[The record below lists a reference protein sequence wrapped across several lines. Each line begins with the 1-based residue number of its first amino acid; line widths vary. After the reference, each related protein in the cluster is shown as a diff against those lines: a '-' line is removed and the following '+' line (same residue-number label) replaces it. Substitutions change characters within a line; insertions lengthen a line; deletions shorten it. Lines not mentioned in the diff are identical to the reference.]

1 MQRSRLGRSGLSVP
15 KICLGTNNFGKGQIE
30 RETANKIM
38 TRALDLGIDMF
49 DTSDVY
55 CGGES
60 ERIIGEFIK
69 GRREDV
75 IIATKV
81 GKEGDWNPDTHPNKL
96 SVSRKNIIYRLNQ
109 SLERLQTDYI
119 DLLYV
124 HRFDSEIPLEET
136 MSTLDSLVKQG
147 KIRYIACSNYSVDQI
162 AESRRVSEKLGTEN
176 FVAVQNGYNLFH
188 SEMDTD
194 MIPYCLEKGVGIFA
208 YSPLSGGFLAG
219 RYERGTPP
227 PTGSRATYKQPG
239 WLKRYDS
246 EENFRKLDKVRKV
259 AAKSGISLPILAI
272 AWVLRENRITSAIV
286 GSSKPEQLED
296 AAAAVNTK
304 LPEKVL
310 DDLRAL

>member
-15 KICLGTNNFGKGQIE
+15 RICLGTNNFGKGQIE
-30 RETANKIM
+30 QEPANKIM

-147 KIRYIACSNYSVDQI
+147 KIRYIACSNYTVDQI
-162 AESRRVSEKLGTEN
+162 AESRRVSEKLGLEN

-188 SEMDTD
+188 REMDTD
-194 MIPYCLEKGVGIFA
+194 MIPYCLENGVGIFA

-219 RYERGTPP
+219 RYEQGKPP

-246 EENFRKLDKVRKV
+246 EENFRKLDKIKKV
-259 AAKSGISLPILAI
+259 AAKTGISLPVLAI

-304 LPEKVL
+304 LSKSVL